1 MRYNVFITDTAL
13 KDLNEI
19 DSYVSEKSSE
29 RISRQIY
36 FEIKSS
42 CVSLEKFPLR
52 GHEPPELMTIK
63 NLGILEIHC
72 KVYRIFYRI
81 MKKNVY
87 IISIIDGRRNV
98 SELLKKRLLDKQ

>member
-1 MRYNVFITDTAL
+1 MRYSVFITDTAL

-19 DSYVSEKSSE
+19 DSYITEKSSE
-29 RISRQIY
+29 RIARQIY
-36 FEIKSS
+36 FDIKRS

-52 GHEPPELMTIK
+52 GHEPPELITRR
-63 NLGILEIHC
+63 NPGILEIHC

-81 MKKNVY
+81 MEKNVY

-98 SELLKKRLLDKQ
+98 SELLKKRLLK